1 MATPESK
8 WSNTLELLAC
18 DIASRPPAPSA
29 AELHEFV
36 TGVQREPTS
45 LTFLYRREA
54 GAMFA
59 AFTAAEQVCCSTIG
73 WALDEAAGSL
83 RITASEEQLDALQA
97 IFADA

>member
-1 MATPESK
+1 MATLENR
-8 WSNTLELLAC
+8 WSDTLELLAC

-29 AELHEFV
+29 AELQQFV
-36 TGVQREPTS
+36 TGVEREPTS
-45 LTFLYRREA
+45 LTFAYKREA
-54 GAMFA
+54 GALFA

-73 WALDEAAGSL
+73 WALDQAAGSL